1 MNPPEEARREL
12 VARWLAKAEDDWR
25 LCHRL
30 VADSESYA
38 EATAFHAQQAVE
50 KYLKAFLTWHQV
62 EFPQTHDIKR
72 LLKLASAQDPSLTEG
87 LSDAA
92 DLTAYAVEYRYP
104 GEYAPVTRDDATDA
118 VTMADRVRDRIR
130 KRLPTGEREDLPNDC

>member
-1 MNPPEEARREL
+1 MRPPEEARREL
-12 VARWLAKAEDDWR
+12 VVRWLAKAEDDWR

-30 VADSESYA
+30 VADPSYA
-38 EATAFHAQQAVE
+38 EATAFHSQQAAE

-62 EFPQTHDIKR
+62 EFPKTHDIRR
-72 LLKLASAQDPSLTEG
+72 LLNLAGVQDPSLAEE

-104 GEYAPVTRDDATDA
+104 GEYAPVTTDDAAEA
-118 VTMADRVRDRIR
+118 VTIADRVREQVRR
-130 KRLPTGEREDLPNDC
+130 RLPMGGPA

>member
-1 MNPPEEARREL
+1 MKPPEEARQEL
-12 VARWLAKAEDDWR
+12 ARQWLAKAEDDWR

-30 VADSESYA
+30 TMNPEFYG

-50 KYLKAFLTWHQV
+50 KYLKAFPTWHQV
-62 EFPQTHDIKR
+62 EFPKTHDIKR
-72 LLKLASAQDPSLTEG
+72 LLSLACVCDLSLTEA

-104 GEYAPVTRDDATDA
+104 GEYPPVTMEDA
-118 VTMADRVRDRIR
+118 VSAVAAADRVRGHIR
-130 KRLPTGEREDLPNDC
+130 KRLSGEEMGG

>member
-1 MNPPEEARREL
+1 MRPPEEARRQL

-25 LCHRL
+25 LCRRL
-30 VADSESYA
+30 VTDSSYA
-38 EATAFHAQQAVE
+38 EATAFHSQQAVE

-62 EFPQTHDIKR
+62 EFPKTHDIKR
-72 LLKLASAQDPSLTEG
+72 LLKLAGVQDPSLAEE

-104 GEYAPVTRDDATDA
+104 GEYAPVTRADA
-118 VTMADRVRDRIR
+118 VEAAAVADRVREQIR
-130 KRLPTGEREDLPNDC
+130 RRLPAGGPA

>member
-1 MNPPEEARREL
+1 MRPPEEARREL
-12 VARWLAKAEDDWR
+12 VARWAAKAEDDWR

-30 VADSESYA
+30 VTDSSYA
-38 EATAFHAQQAVE
+38 EAAAFHAQQAVE

-62 EFPQTHDIKR
+62 EFSKTHDIKR
-72 LLKLASAQDPSLTEG
+72 LLKLAGAQDPSLVEA

-104 GEYAPVTRDDATDA
+104 GEYAPVTRDDAAEAAA
-118 VTMADRVRDRIR
+118 VADRVREQIR
-130 KRLPTGEREDLPNDC
+130 RRLPADEPD